1 MIKRHVERLITGALR
16 EFPVVLLVGAR
27 QVGKTTLARAISA
40 GPWKAEY
47 FTLDDRSIL
56 DAALSD
62 PDGFIR
68 GNPPPMVIDEVQRA
82 PDLMRAVK
90 LAVDRNRC
98 PGMYLL
104 TGSANPLRLRSVS
117 ETLAGRVAIFRL
129 DTFSWAEIEER
140 KAPTSA
146 IDALLECDSAAEL
159 LSRLRR
165 KEVSARREDI
175 ERLVISGCYP
185 DPERMKTRAARDSW
199 FNSYRQTYLERDVKE
214 ITSIADLPLFGR
226 LLRVMALRTGNLLN
240 LMDISREVGIPY
252 TTLRRY
258 VGLLE
263 TTFQVEF
270 LMPYYANIG
279 KRLVKTPKVY
289 FNDTGMAC
297 HLVALTGWT
306 ALEKAGLSGRMLE
319 TWVWGEI
326 RKTLPLL
333 DVPAEPMFWREQHG
347 GEVDFVLERGTRLA
361 GIEVKSSGS
370 VTSADLKGSE
380 SFLSAMRGRAA
391 ITVILYQGERAFAPR
406 ELIAVVP
413 MSLFFGAEWQAPSA
427 GLT

>member
-1 MIKRHVERLITGALR
+1 MIRRHLERLVAEALQ
-16 EFPVVLLVGAR
+16 EFPVVLLIGAR
-27 QVGKTTLARAISA
+27 QVGKTTLAKAIAS
-40 GPWKAEY
+40 GPWKADY
-47 FTLDDRSIL
+47 YSLDDRSIL

-62 PDGFIR
+62 PDGFIS

-90 LAVDRNRC
+90 LAVDRNRK

-104 TGSANPLRLRSVS
+104 TGSANPLRLKSVS

-129 DTFSWAEIEER
+129 DTLSWAEIEER

-146 IDALLECDSAAEL
+146 IDALLECDSAAEF
-159 LSRLRR
+159 LSHLPR
-165 KEVSARREDI
+165 KQANARTEDI
-175 ERLVISGCYP
+175 ERLVLSGCYP
-185 DPERMKTRAARDSW
+185 DPERMKTRVARDRW
-199 FNSYRQTYLERDVKE
+199 FDSYRQTYLERDVKE
-214 ITSIADLPLFGR
+214 ITSIADIPLFGR

-240 LMDISREVGIPY
+240 LMDISRELGIPY

-270 LMPYYANIG
+270 LTPYYANIG

-297 HLVALTGWT
+297 HLAGLTGWV
-306 ALEKAGLSGRMLE
+306 ALENAGLSGRMLE

-333 DVPAEPMFWREQHG
+333 DVSAEPVFWREQHG

-380 SFLSAMRGRAA
+380 SFLRAMKGRAA
-391 ITVILYQGERAFAPR
+391 ITVVLYQGERAFAPR
-406 ELIAVVP
+406 ELIAAVP
-413 MSLFFGAEWQAPSA
+413 LSLFFGAEGRAPKNRS
-427 GLT
+427 